1 MSRGKIQPK
10 YGKNLI
16 SLFSLLSLFFHTN
29 FQSIEAREDEILTVK
44 TFISQDGI
52 HPGKQFQVVFL
63 INIIP
68 GWHIYAPKLSDEFLI
83 PSELIIDENDDVQVL
98 KLYYPEPKSEKF
110 DYSDTELQIY
120 DGEVIFGALFK
131 VSDGISQKGHILK
144 AQLLYQACDDR
155 SCLPP
160 KILDLEI
167 PFKVVPLS
175 QKVNQINLKIFSK
188 IDFKSD
194 FLLENR

>member
-1 MSRGKIQPK
+1 MSSGKIRPK

-16 SLFSLLSLFFHTN
+16 VLFSLLSLFFLSS
-29 FQSIEAREDEILTVK
+29 FPSIEAREDEIITVK

-52 HPGKQFQVVFL
+52 HPGTHFQVAFL

-68 GWHIYAPKLSDEFLI
+68 GWHIYAPELSDEFLI

-98 KLYYPEPKSEKF
+98 KLYYPGPKSEKF

-120 DGEVIFGALFK
+120 DGEVIFSALFK

-160 KILDLEI
+160 NTLDLEI

-175 QKVNQINLKIFSK
+175 QRVNEINKKIFSK
-188 IDFKSD
+188 INFKRN
-194 FLLENR
+194 FFMENR